1 MVDVMASNDSIVR
14 YLNPWKH
21 RRELERQQQRVA
33 ELRRR
38 DGDDC
43 RRCRRPLRFDLT
55 DGHDLAPKIESMLS
69 NGAAEESL
77 DNLCLTHRRCIAEG
91 NDHTDEV
98 AERVRR
104 KNEAELFAA
113 SRRRKRA

>member
-1 MVDVMASNDSIVR
+1 MVGVMASNDSIVR

-43 RRCRRPLRFDLT
+43 RRCRRPLRFDF
-55 DGHDLAPKIESMLS
+55 
-69 NGAAEESL
+69 
-77 DNLCLTHRRCIAEG
+77 AEG

-98 AERVRR
+98 TERLRR

>member
-1 MVDVMASNDSIVR
+1 MAHNDSIVR

-21 RRELERQQQRVA
+21 RRELERQQQRLA

-55 DGHDLAPKIESMLS
+55 DGHDLGPKIEAITPIE
-69 NGAAEESL
+69 GADDNLE
-77 DNLCLTHRRCIAEG
+77 NLCLTHRRCIAEG

-104 KNEAELFAA
+104 KNEAELFAS